1 MTEATALQRKWVW
14 QINMGTASVPVWTN
28 MPGLQEFTPNV
39 EPTDQEDNDY
49 DSGGW
54 GGNTRTMLTW
64 GLEANISHR
73 QDNATYVENAVQKK
87 VRLAAMA
94 IDTADGVIH
103 QRWYDR
109 NGSDEAYE
117 GYGLITWAPDGGGV
131 ADLERVSITVS
142 PSATSPALVTISN
155 PVNAT
160 PVPVIGSLSPATG
173 GTAGGTLVV
182 ISGAYFTGVTG
193 ATGVKFG
200 ATNATSYTV
209 VSDSKIAAIA
219 PAGSAGT
226 VRVTVTSPNGASADT
241 VADDY
246 TYA

>member
-14 QINMGTASVPVWTN
+14 QVNMGTVAVPVWTN
-28 MPGLQEFTPNV
+28 VPGLQEFTPNI

-49 DSGGW
+49 DNGGW
-54 GGNTRTMLTW
+54 GGSTRTMLVW
-64 GLEANISHR
+64 GLEANLSHR
-73 QDNATYVENAVQKK
+73 QETGTFVENPVQKK
-87 VRLAAMA
+87 LRLAASTL
-94 IDTADGVIH
+94 DPDEGVIH
-103 QRWYDR
+103 QRFYDR

-131 ADLERVSITVS
+131 ADLERVSVTVT
-142 PSATSPALVTISN
+142 PSATNPVLSTITN
-155 PVNAT
+155 PVNSA
-160 PVPVIGSLSPATG
+160 PVPLIASLSPATG

-182 ISGAYFTGVTG
+182 ISGAYFTSVSG

-209 VSDSKIAAIA
+209 IADNKIAAIA
-219 PAGSAGT
+219 PAGAAAT
-226 VRVTVTSPNGASADT
+226 VRVTVTNANGASADT